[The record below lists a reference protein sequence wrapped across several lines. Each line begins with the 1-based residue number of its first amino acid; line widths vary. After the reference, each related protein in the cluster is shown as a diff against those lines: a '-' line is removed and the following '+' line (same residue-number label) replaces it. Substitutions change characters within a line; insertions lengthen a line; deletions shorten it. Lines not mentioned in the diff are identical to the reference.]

1 MVDLEWEA
9 DVNFQK
15 SNMKKIFFIL
25 IMALTTSAFSQNIRF
40 EGTVKDT
47 TGVGLEMANIMAI
60 NKQTKAMDAYA
71 ITNETGKYVLNLK
84 ANTAYTLKVSYIG
97 FQTYEKSV
105 TTGATNMN
113 YPVVL
118 KEGTQLNEV
127 EIVHEMPVSVSGDTI
142 IYNSDSFTNG
152 TERKLEDV
160 LKKLP
165 GVEVN
170 KDGEIEVEGKKVQKV
185 MVEGKDFFDGDTKLA
200 TKNIPADALDKIQVL
215 RNYNEVSNLK
225 GLENN
230 EESIALNI
238 KLKEGKKNFWF
249 GDMTAGI
256 GVGMEDTR
264 YIVNPKLFFYSPKYS
279 LNVIGNV
286 NNIGELPLTAQDY
299 FKFTGGFKNMMRKGG
314 SSFNVASNDLGIM
327 GLRNNQAANIESTFG
342 AANFSYNPSKAWTL
356 SGFGILLGNK
366 TEIETTTISNRIDN
380 LPDGSS
386 QTITENREE
395 FTRQDSKQVLLK
407 LSSSYVPSE
416 KKHFDYDALVKFS
429 DQKENTSLF
438 SDKLSDIYTGK
449 DQNPFS
455 INQNLNYYYTLNE
468 KHVFAFEMQHLYQKE
483 DPFYNANLSVLPF
496 GALLPSYITEGNPLD
511 PIDQANIRDD
521 VSQKRFVQTNKLD
534 SKFDYY
540 YMLTPKSN
548 INLTLGNTYSY
559 QNFDSSIFQILE
571 NGTQNNLTDSS
582 EINDVNYAFNDVFLG
597 VHYKFMLGK
606 FTFNPGFSV
615 HQYNMNDEQLGT
627 SNKQSFTRFLPDVYA
642 LWQIK
647 KSETLT
653 YNYSLTNNFTDINK
667 LAQGYVFSNYNSL
680 FSGNRF
686 LENSTSQVHSLRYFK
701 YNMFNFENI
710 FANITY
716 TRQLEAI
723 KNRALLFDVNQIS
736 SSENMDSSFPDET
749 FSAIGNYGRS
759 FAKYY
764 KVNFR
769 AGFNWSKS
777 NNIRVYPDTDANPS
791 NNPTELQTIESY
803 SQNYN
808 LSFST
813 NYKTL
818 PNLTLGYNFTINDN
832 FSDVIYVDSPTLT
845 LEYYFLDAF
854 SFVSE
859 YSYFHNR
866 NKAKTIDSEYDFLT
880 ASLMYQK
887 KDSKWEWKL
896 SGTNLLDTK
905 SLDTN
910 SFSQL
915 GGTSS
920 FSSYRVQPRFVI
932 LSLKYTL

>member
-1 MVDLEWEA
+1 
-9 DVNFQK
+9 
-15 SNMKKIFFIL
+15 MKKIFL
-25 IMALTTSAFSQNIRF
+25 LLVMALTTSAFSQNIRF

-47 TGVGLEMANIMAI
+47 AGVALEMANVMAI
-60 NKQTKAMDAYA
+60 NQQTKAMDAYA
-71 ITNETGKYVLNLK
+71 ITNETGKFVLSLK
-84 ANTAYTLKVSYIG
+84 SSATYTIKVSYIG
-97 FQTYEKSV
+97 FQTYEKTV
-105 TTGATNMN
+105 TTGTSNMTF
-113 YPVVL
+113 PVVL
-118 KEGTQLNEV
+118 KEGTQLKEV

-249 GDMTAGI
+249 GDMNAGI

-264 YIVNPKLFFYSPKYS
+264 FIVNPKLFYYNPKYS
-279 LNVIGNV
+279 LNVIANV

-314 SSFNVASNDLGIM
+314 SSFNVSSNDLGIL

-342 AANFSYNPSKAWTL
+342 AANFSFNPSKAWTL

-366 TEIETTTISNRIDN
+366 TEIENTTISNRIDN

-386 QTITENREE
+386 QTISETREDY
-395 FTRQDSKQVLLK
+395 TKQDSKQILLK

-416 KKHFDYDALVKFS
+416 KAHFDYDALVKFS
-429 DQKENTSLF
+429 DQKENTSVF
-438 SDKLSDIYTGK
+438 SSLLSDIYTNK
-449 DQNPFS
+449 EQNPFS
-455 INQNLNYYYTLNE
+455 INQNLNYYYTHND
-468 KHVFAFEMQHLYQKE
+468 KHVFAFEMQHLYQNE
-483 DPFYNANLSVLPF
+483 DPFYNANLETLPF
-496 GALLPSYITEGNPLD
+496 APLLTGYVNEGVGV
-511 PIDQANIRDD
+511 RDD
-521 VSQKRFVQTNKLD
+521 ITQKRYVQTNKVD
-534 SKFDYY
+534 TKFDYY
-540 YMLTPKSN
+540 YMVTPKSN

-559 QNFDSSIFQILE
+559 QNFDSSIFQMLN
-571 NGTQNNLTDSS
+571 NGTQNNLTDATTY
-582 EINDVNYAFNDVFLG
+582 NDVNYAFNDVFLG
-597 VHYKFMLGK
+597 VHYKFLLGK

-615 HQYNMNDEQLGT
+615 HQFNMNDEQLGT
-627 SNKQSFTRFLPDVYA
+627 SNKQSFNRILPDVYA

-680 FSGNRF
+680 FSGNRY

-710 FANITY
+710 FANISY
-716 TRQLEAI
+716 TKQVDVI
-723 KNRALLFDVNQIS
+723 VNKALLIGVNQIS
-736 SSENMDSSFPDET
+736 TFENISSSFPEER
-749 FSAIGNYGRS
+749 FQGIGGYGRS

-764 KVNFR
+764 KANVR
-769 AGFNWSKS
+769 ASLNWNKF
-777 NNIRVYPDTDANPS
+777 NNIRVYPDTDADPN
-791 NNPTELQTIESY
+791 NNPTEIQTTESFNQSY
-803 SQNYN
+803 TIG
-808 LSFST
+808 FST
-813 NYKTL
+813 NYKTI
-818 PNLTLGYNFTINDN
+818 PNLGLSYNYSISDN
-832 FSDVIYVDSPTLT
+832 FSDVIYIDSPTLT

-866 NKAKTIDSEYDFLT
+866 NKTKTIDSEYDFLT

>member
-1 MVDLEWEA
+1 
-9 DVNFQK
+9 
-15 SNMKKIFFIL
+15 MKKIILLL
-25 IMALTTSAFSQNIRF
+25 IMALSSSAFSQNIRF
-40 EGTVKDT
+40 EGTVKDS
-47 TGVGLEMANIMAI
+47 TGVGLDMANIMAI
-60 NKQTKAMDAYA
+60 NQQTKAMDAYA
-71 ITNETGKYVLNLK
+71 ITNEAGKFILSLK
-84 ANTAYTLKVSYIG
+84 ANTAYTIKASYIG
-97 FQTYEKSV
+97 FQSFEKTV
-105 TTGATNMN
+105 TTTTSNMN
-113 YPVVL
+113 FPITLREGTVL
-118 KEGTQLNEV
+118 KDVEV
-127 EIVHEMPVSVSGDTI
+127 VYEMPVTISGDTI

-249 GDMTAGI
+249 GDMTVGI
-256 GVGMEDTR
+256 GVGHEEER
-264 YIVNPKLFFYSPKYS
+264 YIINPKLFYYNPKYS
-279 LNVIGNV
+279 LNIIGNK

-314 SSFNVASNDLGIM
+314 SSFNVTSNDLGIL

-342 AANFSYNPSKAWTL
+342 AANFSFNPSKAWTL

-366 TEIETTTISNRIDN
+366 TEIETTNISNRTDN

-386 QTITENREE
+386 QTITETREE
-395 FTRQDSKQVLLK
+395 FTRQDSKQALLK

-416 KKHFDYDALVKFS
+416 KVHFDYDALIKFS
-429 DQKENTSLF
+429 DQKENSSLF
-438 SDKLSDIYTGK
+438 SNLLSDIYTNK
-449 DQNPFS
+449 KQNPFS

-468 KHVFAFEMQHLYQKE
+468 KHVFAAEFQHLYQEE
-483 DPFYNANLSVLPF
+483 DPFYNANLETQPF
-496 GALLPSYITEGNPLD
+496 ILSGYNGTQL
-511 PIDQANIRDD
+511 RDD
-521 VSQKRFVQTNKLD
+521 VNQNRFVKTNKLD

-540 YMLTPKSN
+540 YMVTPKSN

-559 QNFDSSIFQILE
+559 QNFDSSIFQMLDD
-571 NGTQNNLTDSS
+571 GSQNNLSS
-582 EINDVNYAFNDVFLG
+582 VENSNDVNYSFNDLFLG
-597 VHYKFMLGK
+597 VHYKFLLGK

-627 SNKQSFTRFLPDVYA
+627 SNKQSFNRILPDVYA

-680 FSGNRF
+680 FSGNRY

-710 FANITY
+710 FAAVSY
-716 TRQLEAI
+716 SKQVDAI
-723 KNRALLFDVNQIS
+723 KNKSLLTGVNQVS
-736 SSENMDSSFPDET
+736 SAVNINSAFADESL
-749 FSAIGNYGRS
+749 SASGNYGRS

-764 KVNFR
+764 KANLR
-769 AGFNWSKS
+769 ASFNWNKF
-777 NNIRVYPDTDANPS
+777 NNIRVYPDSDTDPN
-791 NNPTELQTIESY
+791 NNPTEIQTTESFNQSY
-803 SQNYN
+803 TIG
-808 LSFST
+808 FST
-813 NYKTL
+813 NYKTI
-818 PNLTLGYNFTINDN
+818 PNLGLSYNYSISDN
-832 FSDVIYVDSPTLT
+832 FSDVIYTDSPSLT

-854 SFVSE
+854 SFTSE
-859 YSYFHNR
+859 YNFYHNY
-866 NKAKTIDSEYDFLT
+866 NKSKTIDSEYDFLT
-880 ASLMYQK
+880 ASLIYQK

-915 GGTSS
+915 GGTSN
-920 FSSYRVQPRFVI
+920 FSSYRVQPRFLI
-932 LSLKYTL
+932 LSLKYNL

>member
-1 MVDLEWEA
+1 
-9 DVNFQK
+9 
-15 SNMKKIFFIL
+15 MKKIFL
-25 IMALTTSAFSQNIRF
+25 LLVMALTTSAFSQNIRF

-47 TGVGLEMANIMAI
+47 TGVALEMANVMAI
-60 NKQTKAMDAYA
+60 NQQTKAMDAYA
-71 ITNETGKYVLNLK
+71 ITNETGKFVLSLK
-84 ANTAYTLKVSYIG
+84 SSATYTIKVSYIG
-97 FQTYEKSV
+97 FQTYEKTV
-105 TTGATNMN
+105 TTGTSNMTF
-113 YPVVL
+113 PVAL
-118 KEGTQLNEV
+118 KEGTQLKEV

-249 GDMTAGI
+249 GDMNAGI

-264 YIVNPKLFFYSPKYS
+264 FIVNPKLFYYNPKYS
-279 LNVIGNV
+279 LNVIANV

-314 SSFNVASNDLGIM
+314 SSFNVSSNDLGIL

-342 AANFSYNPSKAWTL
+342 AANFSFNPSKAWTL

-366 TEIETTTISNRIDN
+366 TEIENTTISNRIDN

-386 QTITENREE
+386 QTISETREDY
-395 FTRQDSKQVLLK
+395 TKQDSKQILLK

-416 KKHFDYDALVKFS
+416 KAHFDYDALVKFS
-429 DQKENTSLF
+429 DQIENTSVF
-438 SDKLSDIYTGK
+438 SSLLSDIYTGK
-449 DQNPFS
+449 EQNPFS
-455 INQNLNYYYTLNE
+455 VNQNLNYYYTLND
-468 KHVFAFEMQHLYQKE
+468 KHVFAFEMQHLYQNE
-483 DPFYNANLSVLPF
+483 DPFYNANLETLPF
-496 GALLPSYITEGNPLD
+496 APLLTGYINEGVGV
-511 PIDQANIRDD
+511 RDD
-521 VSQKRFVQTNKLD
+521 ISQKRFVQTNKLD
-534 SKFDYY
+534 TKFDYY

-559 QNFDSSIFQILE
+559 QNFDSSIFQLLN
-571 NGTQNNLTDSS
+571 NGTQNNLTDPTT
-582 EINDVNYAFNDVFLG
+582 INDVNYAFNDVFLG
-597 VHYKFMLGK
+597 VHYKFLLGK

-615 HQYNMNDEQLGT
+615 HQFNMNDEQLGT
-627 SNKQSFTRFLPDVYA
+627 SNKQSFNIILPDVHA

-653 YNYSLTNNFTDINK
+653 YNYSLTNNFTDINR

-680 FSGNRF
+680 FSGNRY
-686 LENSTSQVHSLRYFK
+686 LENSTSQVHTLRYFK

-716 TRQLEAI
+716 TRQLDAI
-723 KNRALLFDVNQIS
+723 KNRALLLGVNQIS
-736 SSENMDSSFPDET
+736 SSENMNSNFPDET
-749 FSAIGNYGRS
+749 FSAAGNYGRS
-759 FAKYY
+759 FARYY
-764 KVNFR
+764 KANFR
-769 AGFNWSKS
+769 AGFNWSKN
-777 NNIRVYPDTDANPS
+777 NNIRVYPDADTDPS
-791 NNPTELQTIESY
+791 NNPTEIQTIESY
-803 SQNYN
+803 SQSYN

-818 PNLTLGYNFTINDN
+818 PNLTLGYNFTVNDN
-832 FSDVIYVDSPTLT
+832 FSDVIYIDSPTLT

-866 NKAKTIDSEYDFLT
+866 NKTKTIDSEYDFLT

>member
-1 MVDLEWEA
+1 
-9 DVNFQK
+9 
-15 SNMKKIFFIL
+15 MKKIVLLL
-25 IMALTTSAFSQNIRF
+25 IMALSTSAFSQNIRF

-60 NKQTKAMDAYA
+60 NQQTKAMDAYA
-71 ITNETGKYVLNLK
+71 ITNETGKFILNLK

-97 FQTYEKSV
+97 FQTFEKAV
-105 TTGATNMN
+105 TTQTTNIN

-118 KEGTQLNEV
+118 KEGTQLREV
-127 EIVHEMPVSVSGDTI
+127 EVVHVMPVTVSGDTI

-230 EESIALNI
+230 EESIAINI

-249 GDMTAGI
+249 GDMSAGI

-264 YIVNPKLFFYSPKYS
+264 FIVNPKLFFYSPKYS
-279 LNVIGNV
+279 LNVIANV

-314 SSFNVASNDLGIM
+314 SSFNVTSNDLGII
-327 GLRNNQAANIESTFG
+327 GLRNNQAANIETTFG
-342 AANFSYNPSKAWTL
+342 AANFSFNPSKAWTL

-366 TEIETTTISNRIDN
+366 TEIENRTISNRIDN
-380 LPDGSS
+380 LPDGSTE
-386 QTITENREE
+386 TISETRDD
-395 FTRQDSKQVLLK
+395 FTKQDSKQVLFK
-407 LSSSYVPSE
+407 LSSSYVPSV
-416 KKHFDYDALVKFS
+416 KAHFDYDALVKFS
-429 DQKENTSLF
+429 DQKENTSVF
-438 SDKLSDIYTGK
+438 SSLLSDIYTGK
-449 DQNPFS
+449 GQNPFS

-468 KHVFAFEMQHLYQKE
+468 KHVFAFEMQHLYQNE
-483 DPFYNANLSVLPF
+483 DPFYNANLETLPF
-496 GALLPSYITEGNPLD
+496 APLLTGYVNEGVGV
-511 PIDQANIRDD
+511 RDD
-521 VSQKRFVQTNKLD
+521 ITQNRFVQTNKVD
-534 SKFDYY
+534 TKFDYY

-559 QNFDSSIFQILE
+559 QNFDSSIFQILN
-571 NGTQNNLTDSS
+571 NGTQNNLTDATTF
-582 EINDVNYAFNDVFLG
+582 NNVNYAFNDVFLG
-597 VHYKFMLGK
+597 VHYKFLLGK

-615 HQYNMNDEQLGT
+615 HQYNTRDEQLGT
-627 SNKQSFTRFLPDVYA
+627 SHRLNFNRILPDVYA

-667 LAQGYVFSNYNSL
+667 LAQGYVFSSYNSL
-680 FSGNRF
+680 FSGNRY
-686 LENSTSQVHSLRYFK
+686 LDNSTSQVHSLRYFK

-710 FANITY
+710 SAYIRY
-716 TRQLEAI
+716 SRELETI
-723 KNRALLFDVNQIS
+723 KNRALLFGVNQIS
-736 SSENMDSSFPDET
+736 SSENMNSNFPDET
-749 FSAIGNYGRS
+749 FSASGNYGRS
-759 FAKYY
+759 FARYY
-764 KVNFR
+764 KANFR

-777 NNIRVYPDTDANPS
+777 NNIRVYPDGDTDPNNNPS
-791 NNPTELQTIESY
+791 EIQTIESY
-803 SQNYN
+803 SQSYS

-818 PNLTLGYNFTINDN
+818 PNLSLGYNFSINDN
-832 FSDVIYVDSPTLT
+832 FSDVIYIDSPTLT
-845 LEYYFLDAF
+845 LEYFFLDAF

-866 NKAKTIDSEYDFLT
+866 NKTKTIDSEYDFLT

-887 KDSKWEWKL
+887 KNSKWEWKL

>member
-1 MVDLEWEA
+1 
-9 DVNFQK
+9 
-15 SNMKKIFFIL
+15 MKKNIL
-25 IMALTTSAFSQNIRF
+25 FLFLLFSSISFSQNIRF

-47 TGVGLEMANIMAI
+47 TGVGLEMANIMAV
-60 NKQTKAMDAYA
+60 NQQTKAMDAYA
-71 ITNETGKYVLNLK
+71 ITNEAGKFILTLK
-84 ANTAYTLKVSYIG
+84 SNTTYTLKVSYIG
-97 FQTYEKSV
+97 FQTFEKSV
-105 TTGATNMN
+105 TTGTTTMN

-127 EIVHEMPVSVSGDTI
+127 EIVQEMPVSVSGDTI

-256 GVGMEDTR
+256 GVGMDDAR
-264 YIVNPKLFFYSPKYS
+264 YIVNPKLFYYNPKYS

-314 SSFNVASNDLGIM
+314 SSFNVVSNDLGIM

-342 AANFSYNPSKAWTL
+342 AANFSFNPSKAWTL

-366 TEIETTTISNRIDN
+366 TEIENRTVSNRVDN
-380 LPDGSS
+380 LPDGTS
-386 QTITENREE
+386 QTITETRED
-395 FTRQDSKQVLLK
+395 FTRQKSNQVLFK

-416 KKHFDYDALVKFS
+416 KKHFDYDALIKIS
-429 DQKENTSLF
+429 DQKENTSVF
-438 SDKLSDIYTGK
+438 SSLLSDIYTAK
-449 DQNPFS
+449 KQNPFS
-455 INQNLNYYYTLNE
+455 INQNLNYYYTLSD
-468 KHVFAFEMQHLYQKE
+468 KHVFGFEMQHLYQNE
-483 DPFYNANLSVLPF
+483 DPFYNANLETLPF
-496 GALLPSYITEGNPLD
+496 APLLTGYINEGAGV
-511 PIDQANIRDD
+511 RDD
-521 VSQKRFVQTNKLD
+521 VTQKRFVQTNKVD
-534 SKFDYY
+534 TKFDYY

-559 QNFDSSIFQILE
+559 QNFDSSIFQILN
-571 NGTQNNLTDSS
+571 NGTQNNLTDASTM
-582 EINDVNYAFNDVFLG
+582 NNVNYSFNDVFLG
-597 VHYKFMLGK
+597 LHYKFMTGK

-615 HQYNMNDEQLGT
+615 HQFNTNDQQLGT
-627 SNKQSFTRFLPDVYA
+627 SNKQSFNRILPDVYA

-710 FANITY
+710 FANISY
-716 TRQLEAI
+716 TRQLEGI
-723 KNRALLFDVNQIS
+723 KTRALLVGVNQIS
-736 SSENMDSSFPDET
+736 SAVNINSSFPDET
-749 FSAIGNYGRS
+749 LSATGNYGRS

-764 KVNFR
+764 KANAR
-769 AGFNWSKS
+769 AGVNWSKF
-777 NNIRVYPDTDANPS
+777 NNIRVFPDSDSDPN
-791 NNPTELQTIESY
+791 NNPTKIQTTESV
-803 SQNYN
+803 SQNYG

-832 FSDVIYVDSPTLT
+832 FSDVIYVDSPTVT
-845 LEYYFLDAF
+845 LEYFFLDAF

-859 YSYFHNR
+859 YSYYHNR
-866 NKAKTIDSEYDFLT
+866 NKSNTIDSEYDFLT

-915 GGTSS
+915 GGTST

-932 LSLKYTL
+932 LSLKYRL